1 MCVTGQDG
9 GPGSGV
15 DAAGVVVAR
24 RRAACQVL
32 HKGASTSG
40 NSHVYW
46 HGSTLN
52 VTNPGAKYTKK
63 PPEPSLDLSEGQD

>member
-1 MCVTGQDG
+1 M
-9 GPGSGV
+9 
-15 DAAGVVVAR
+15 AR
-24 RRAACQVL
+24 HGAACQVL

-46 HGSTLN
+46 HGSTSN

-63 PPEPSLDLSEGQD
+63 APEPPLDLKEGQD